1 MIFRTCKGIS
11 NCQSHVPPSSLSLRE
26 WSVKNIRHV
35 FVCLFHFLVF
45 LHTLTSFSSDAL
57 WPEDSEC
64 PILDPRPAAIRIAKE
79 KPRSARILWIG
90 PEKIKGDS
98 DTKSS
103 GTSTQKAEMPSG
115 SGTGKPNG
123 QEVESKRPRQAPRV
137 QNAIYAAHKISSS
150 FDISHAIDFILI
162 GM

>member
-35 FVCLFHFLVF
+35 FVCLFRFLVF
-45 LHTLTSFSSDAL
+45 ALSSASVPTRSGLRTQSAPSSTPDRPPSAL
-57 WPEDSEC
+57 Q
-64 PILDPRPAAIRIAKE
+64 K
-79 KPRSARILWIG
+79 RSRDLQESPGLA
-90 PEKIKGDS
+90 PKKIKGDS

-137 QNAIYAAHKISSS
+137 QNAIYAAHEISSS
-150 FDISHAIDFILI
+150 FDISHAIDFILV